1 MVPPQVDIRSNL
13 VVSNPPKATK
23 IFLGES
29 VENLNYAHTFL
40 LKKGKAK
47 RDIKT
52 GAIAAT
58 PPALSG
64 ILQRMAWIGRKY
76 HSGTI

>member
-1 MVPPQVDIRSNL
+1 MVPPQVDIGSNL
-13 VVSNPPKATK
+13 VVSNLPKATK

-40 LKKGKAK
+40 KKGKAK
-47 RDIKT
+47 IDIKT

-64 ILQRMAWIGRKY
+64 ILRRMAWIGRKY
-76 HSGTI
+76 NSGTI